1 MNRIIAE
8 NKAVGYYMTS
18 RNGNVHEIRDFSKT
32 IFRVAKKCDKQVGF
46 FTDHVKN
53 VKEKC
58 TLMIQRA

>member
-1 MNRIIAE
+1 
-8 NKAVGYYMTS
+8 MTS
-18 RNGNVHEIRDFSKT
+18 RNGNVHGIRDFSKT